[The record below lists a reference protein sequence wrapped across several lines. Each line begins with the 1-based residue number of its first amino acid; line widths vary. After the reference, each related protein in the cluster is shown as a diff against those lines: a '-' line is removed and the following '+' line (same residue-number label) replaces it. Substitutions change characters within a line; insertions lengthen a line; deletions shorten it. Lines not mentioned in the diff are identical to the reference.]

1 MRWKTALGEAEEED
15 GSHTCAGLHTQ
26 DGCTSCRRPGP
37 RKGPS
42 QGTEEESSGAGPTSS
57 AVTTCPSVM
66 MLLEITGL
74 LHH

>member
-1 MRWKTALGEAEEED
+1 MGVIPVRDCIPRMDVHLAED
-15 GSHTCAGLHTQ
+15 LA
-26 DGCTSCRRPGP
+26 
-37 RKGPS
+37 
-42 QGTEEESSGAGPTSS
+42 QGKAHHRAQREESSGAGPTSS